1 MRLLV
6 LDLKRFKGTRYQ
18 GTKVEDTEVRR
29 LFIEVISQEAR
40 LNRYKLS
47 STDVI
52 RGQNGRNN
60 AVVCYLWARKEV
72 ANCGSR
78 FSGFKAKNIL
88 RRFDLKVKN
97 NRKATKKIFRI

>member
-52 RGQNGRNN
+52 RG
-60 AVVCYLWARKEV
+60 
-72 ANCGSR
+72 
-78 FSGFKAKNIL
+78 
-88 RRFDLKVKN
+88 
-97 NRKATKKIFRI
+97 